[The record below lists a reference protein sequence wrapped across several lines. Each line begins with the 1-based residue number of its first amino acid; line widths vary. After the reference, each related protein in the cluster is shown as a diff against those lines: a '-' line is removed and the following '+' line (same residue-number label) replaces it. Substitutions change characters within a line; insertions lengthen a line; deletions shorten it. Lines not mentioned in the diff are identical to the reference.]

1 MVEVLRESQAKSL
14 IAGWFP
20 AGAMCTTNVVGCTH
34 VIANDLLL
42 GERTMNEAERHGPL
56 QDLLVIDC
64 TRALAGPYGAGLFAD
79 LGARVIKIEPP
90 AGDGYRN
97 IPPFLPDHAPAYADE
112 DAGSDYGAP
121 FAAVNRNKESV
132 CLDLK
137 DADAKEAFLNL
148 CERADIV
155 LENMRAGVMDRLGL
169 SYETIKSRNPRII
182 YACVRGFGDPR
193 TGESPYAH
201 WPSLD
206 AAAQSF
212 GGLVHANDNLV
223 TPAIADVFPG
233 TLMAFGALAAVH
245 HARITGVGQFLDVA
259 MYDAMLGFQKSAVAQ
274 YSFTGKPNPA
284 GLQRAM
290 TLYPFDLFP
299 AKDGRIS
306 LAVGQPHHWE
316 LLCAVMERADM
327 IVDERS
333 ATNAARLQNV
343 DWVEAQ
349 ICAWTAQY
357 TRAELM
363 AKLDGRLP
371 AGPVQNMADIFA
383 DEHVQA
389 REMLERCQPEGANPS
404 IELAANPIKFTG
416 TPTNL
421 YQAPPKLG
429 AHNDAIAAEFGFAIP
444 RPE

>member
-1 MVEVLRESQAKSL
+1 MGLRVKLRERK
-14 IAGWFP
+14 I
-20 AGAMCTTNVVGCTH
+20 
-34 VIANDLLL
+34 
-42 GERTMNEAERHGPL
+42 MNTVNETKRQGPL

-79 LGARVIKIEPP
+79 LGARVIKVEPP
-90 AGDGYRN
+90 YGDGYRN
-97 IPPFLPDHAPAYADE
+97 IPPFLPDHASAYE
-112 DAGSDYGAP
+112 EKDAGSDYGAP

-132 CLDLK
+132 CIDLK
-137 DADAKEAFLNL
+137 QERGKEAFLNL

-155 LENMRAGVMDRLGL
+155 LENMRAGVMEKLGL
-169 SYETIKSRNPRII
+169 SYETIKNRNPRII

-233 TLMAFGALAAVH
+233 TLMAFGALSAIH
-245 HARITGVGQFLDVA
+245 HARITGEGQFLDVS
-259 MYDAMLGFQKSAVAQ
+259 MYDAMLAFQKSAVAQ
-274 YSFTGKPNPA
+274 FSFTGKPNAA

-343 DWVEAQ
+343 DWVEEQ
-349 ICAWTAQY
+349 ICGWTAQY

-371 AGPVQNMADIFA
+371 AGPVQNMSDIFA
-383 DEHVQA
+383 DDHVKA
-389 REMLERCQPEGANPS
+389 RGMLEQCQPAGDNPS
-404 IELAANPIKFTG
+404 IQLAASPIKFLE

-421 YQAPPKLG
+421 YRAPPKLG
-429 AHNDAIAAEFGFAIP
+429 ADNEAISAEFGFDLP
-444 RPE
+444 LPDSS

>member
-169 SYETIKSRNPRII
+169 SYETIKSCNPRII

>member
-56 QDLLVIDC
+56 QDLLIIDC

-316 LLCAVMERADM
+316 LLCAVMDRADM

>member
-363 AKLDGRLP
+363 AKLDGCLP

>member
-1 MVEVLRESQAKSL
+1 M
-14 IAGWFP
+14 F
-20 AGAMCTTNVVGCTH
+20 TTNVVGCTH

-155 LENMRAGVMDRLGL
+155 LENMRAGVMDKLGL

>member
-155 LENMRAGVMDRLGL
+155 LENMRAGVMDKLGL

>member
-1 MVEVLRESQAKSL
+1 
-14 IAGWFP
+14 
-20 AGAMCTTNVVGCTH
+20 
-34 VIANDLLL
+34 
-42 GERTMNEAERHGPL
+42 MNEAERHGPL

-444 RPE
+444 GPE